1 MISPQQIRAARALL
15 DWSQTQLSDLSG
27 VSRASIKNIEKNI
40 TAPRKDSIDAIRR
53 ALEDHGIEFLPGNG
67 VREKDQIVTTFEGE
81 DAEEQLLNDIYQT
94 MLAEEGGEVLI
105 SGLEEMDPEKNPAE
119 YALAKAHLDRLTNI
133 GVKERILGKEGND
146 NYIAP
151 WHWYRY
157 LPKEGFA
164 SVPLFIYGDKI
175 ALSTDKTPYKS
186 IVIHNRLFA
195 DSCRQLFNFAWER
208 AKTPEVPEEN
218 TNA

>member
-40 TAPRKDSIDAIRR
+40 TAPRKDSIDAIRK

-94 MLAEEGGEVLI
+94 MLSEEGGEVLI

-133 GVKERILGKEGND
+133 GVKERILVKASNSIF
-146 NYIAP
+146 IAP
-151 WHWYRY
+151 YHWYKF
-157 LPKEGFA
+157 LPSEDFSPVSIFVYSTKVA
-164 SVPLFIYGDKI
+164 MCNNYPPHRPLIINNK
-175 ALSTDKTPYKS
+175 
-186 IVIHNRLFA
+186 LFA
-195 DSCRQLFNFAWER
+195 DGYRQLFNFAWER
-208 AKTPEVPEEN
+208 AQTPEFPEKIL
-218 TNA
+218 